1 MPLWW
6 HALLLFMLAWELFLW
21 TVSAVTGMPICLSFS
36 ESESPKI
43 KVSLPDTNKPTHTCT
58 QTHTDKCMHT
68 YTTHI
73 NHMHAHTRI
82 GMCTHTRYPHT
93 QVHVHKHHTHAHTPH
108 MHTHCSPLGSSDGG
122 NTVSWRLGLRVL
134 ER

>member
-21 TVSAVTGMPICLSFS
+21 TVSTVTGMPICLSFS
-36 ESESPKI
+36 ESESPII

-58 QTHTDKCMHT
+58 QTHTDNCMHT

-73 NHMHAHTRI
+73 NHMHAQTRI
-82 GMCTHTRYPHT
+82 CMCTHTHGIHIHRCMYT
-93 QVHVHKHHTHAHTPH
+93 NIIH